1 GYPNQKIFQSSISVV
16 DQLPIMMNSVDSHHQ
31 EPRSITKSSS
41 SFRVCC
47 DGSRSASIDVFI
59 LIPKFI
65 TVKAVFNNFADSEEV
80 VYIRRSAAYQ
90 AIKIYKNYRKRL

>member
-1 GYPNQKIFQSSISVV
+1 MILYADRARKRPNAYRLPRFQNEFRVHPPLPGYPNQKIFQSSISVV

-59 LIPKFI
+59 LIPL
-65 TVKAVFNNFADSEEV
+65 S
-80 VYIRRSAAYQ
+80 YLMGS
-90 AIKIYKNYRKRL
+90 